1 VDELV
6 CEVSR
11 EQRSEAMGRTSNC
24 QRLATQFTQQRL
36 STPDGAIFIPPQ
48 PVDLEH
54 CFVFDASGE
63 IDDDPT
69 LSAFEHLLETR
80 QYRLALSLSWRCYTT
95 YHTLDLGLLRLE
107 NNLLFAVHQLNDD
120 AGTSLLIASLASSAP
135 QRMFHLFLVD
145 YLSTHGSAYAVN
157 LPTSLPQII
166 WIADPELAPQT
177 VVAAGL
183 FGLVAPGG
191 AALAL
196 RQVVGDAPY
205 LGQRSE
211 GEPLFLA

>member
-1 VDELV
+1 
-6 CEVSR
+6 
-11 EQRSEAMGRTSNC
+11 MGRTSNC
-24 QRLATQFTQQRL
+24 QRLAMQFTQQRL
-36 STPDGAIFIPPQ
+36 STPDGAIFVPPQ

-54 CFVFDASGE
+54 CFVFDPGGE
-63 IDDDPT
+63 LDDDPT
-69 LSAFEHLLETR
+69 LSAFECLLEKR

-95 YHTLDLGLLRLE
+95 YHTLDLGLLRMD

-120 AGTSLLIASLASSAP
+120 AGTSLLVASLASASP

-145 YLSTHGSAYAVN
+145 YLSTHGSAYAVT

-166 WIADPELAPQT
+166 WIADPELAPQA

-183 FGLVAPGG
+183 FGLVAPDG
-191 AALAL
+191 AALAV
-196 RQVVGDAPY
+196 RQVFGDTAY

-211 GEPLFLA
+211 GERLFLA

>member
-1 VDELV
+1 
-6 CEVSR
+6 
-11 EQRSEAMGRTSNC
+11 MGRTSNC

-36 STPDGAIFIPPQ
+36 STPDGAIFVPPQ

-54 CFVFDASGE
+54 CFVFDPGGE

-69 LSAFEHLLETR
+69 LSAFECLLEKR
-80 QYRLALSLSWRCYTT
+80 QYRLALSLSWRCHTA
-95 YHTLDLGLLRLE
+95 YHTLDLGLLRLD
-107 NNLLFAVHQLNDD
+107 NDLLFAVHQLNDD
-120 AGTSLLIASLASSAP
+120 AGTSLLVASLASTAP
-135 QRMFHLFLVD
+135 QRIFHLFLID
-145 YLSTHGSAYAVN
+145 YLSTHGSAYAVS

-166 WIADPELAPQT
+166 WIADPELAPQA

-183 FGLVAPGG
+183 FGLVAPDR
-191 AALAL
+191 AAPAV
-196 RQVVGDAPY
+196 RQVFGDMTY

>member
-1 VDELV
+1 
-6 CEVSR
+6 
-11 EQRSEAMGRTSNC
+11 MGRTSNC

-36 STPDGAIFIPPQ
+36 STPDGAIFVPPQ
-48 PVDLEH
+48 PVDLER
-54 CFVFDASGE
+54 CFVFDTGVE

-80 QYRLALSLSWRCYTT
+80 QYRLALSLSWRCYTS

-107 NNLLFAVHQLNDD
+107 NNLLFAVHQINDD
-120 AGTSLLIASLASSAP
+120 AGTSLLIASLSSPAP

-145 YLSTHGSAYAVN
+145 YLSTHGSAYSVS

-183 FGLVAPGG
+183 FGLVAPAG
-191 AALAL
+191 AALAV
-196 RQVVGDAPY
+196 RQVVGDTTY